1 MSETRDLAVGAAVF
15 YAREQAVG
23 LIYETY
29 KLVDGPQ
36 ARPGV
41 SLLLSNGRDLGG
53 FNAQEADQL
62 LHFLGD
68 TSLAYAFANVGQ
80 LAQDYRRGVFGQ
92 ALHEAQ
98 VMYLAHT
105 LAGTLPIAKQSGA

>member
-1 MSETRDLAVGAAVF
+1 MPKAQNLSVGAAVF

-29 KLVDGPQ
+29 TFVDGPR

-41 SLLLSNGRDLGG
+41 SLLLSDGRDLGG
-53 FNAQEADQL
+53 FNAQEADQ
-62 LHFLGD
+62 FLTPLGA
-68 TSLAYAFANVGQ
+68 TGLAYEFANVGQ

-105 LAGTLPIAKQSGA
+105 LAGTLPAAK